1 MRTAASNNRILGVDP
16 GVHGGLAI
24 IANDGNVPQVIA
36 AIDVPL
42 VGVKAKER
50 VDVIA
55 LQEWLLQHGPDL
67 ALIER
72 AQSMP
77 RQGSSSTFK
86 YARAVGAIETAIMLC
101 GIPIEIIEA
110 SGWKRHFQL
119 HGGDKEGARQ
129 RALLMFPSAHDLL
142 ARRRDHNRA
151 EALLIA
157 VFSSVRA
164 GRIAA

>member
-1 MRTAASNNRILGVDP
+1 
-16 GVHGGLAI
+16 
-24 IANDGNVPQVIA
+24 VPQVVA

-55 LQEWLLQHGPDL
+55 LREWLLQHGPDL
-67 ALIER
+67 TIIER

-77 RQGSSSTFK
+77 AQGSSSGFK
-86 YARAVGAIETAIMLC
+86 YGRAVGALEATIMLC
-101 GIPIEIIEA
+101 GIPLEIIEA
-110 SGWKRHFQL
+110 SSWKRHFHL
-119 HGGDKEGARQ
+119 AGGDKEGARQ
-129 RALLMFPSAHDLL
+129 RALLMFPSAHGLL
-142 ARRRDHNRA
+142 TRKRDHNIA

-157 VFSSVRA
+157 VFASMRA

>member
-1 MRTAASNNRILGVDP
+1 MKILGVDP
-16 GVHGGLAI
+16 GIHGGLAVVVI
-24 IANDGNVPQVIA
+24 NSNAAPQVIA

-50 VDVIA
+50 VDAIA
-55 LQEWLLQHGPDL
+55 LREWLLQHKPDC

-77 RQGSSSTFK
+77 RQGSSSGFK
-86 YARAVGAIETAIMLC
+86 YGRAVGAIETTIMLC
-101 GIPIEIIEA
+101 GISLEIVEA
-110 SGWKRHFQL
+110 SGWKKHFGL
-119 HGGDKEGARQ
+119 PGADKESARQ
-129 RALLMFPSAHDLL
+129 RALLMFPSAHSLL

-157 VFSSVRA
+157 VFASLRA